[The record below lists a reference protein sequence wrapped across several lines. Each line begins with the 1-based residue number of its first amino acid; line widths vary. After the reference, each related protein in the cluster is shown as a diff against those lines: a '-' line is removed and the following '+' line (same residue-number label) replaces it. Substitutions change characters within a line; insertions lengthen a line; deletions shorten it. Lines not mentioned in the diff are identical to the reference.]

1 MSSNNEPL
9 ELKLKLFFAQYSDD
23 YSFVISTD
31 KLCNISMTVV
41 KMIVNMYCKLNGK
54 FIEFKQKMSIM
65 RQPGVS
71 NVKYDTFIELL
82 FKSLNDEDNTVTSNT
97 IGFKNKKR
105 NFLKLIKT
113 DAASGLVSNGLPYS
127 EQNIQRIKSKLN
139 EISAQL
145 KGAQLNPDLLQLQP
159 ILQKDNVF
167 SVKEDISGRNYIS
180 GVEICHDPEMDLL
193 KIAIHNSSMVKFYK
207 QKLNMDS
214 SVSTTTAATSS
225 GAFEKAQLKQ
235 EATELPIHKH
245 KQEIIQLVN
254 ENHISIITSQTG
266 SGKSTQL
273 PQFFLQSKL
282 SSKIIMTQPRRLAVT
297 TLSSRIASEMHTVLG
312 ERVGYKIRFDSCV
325 SDETQFT
332 IATEGVL
339 LTELTLLIKEKR
351 SCEYTHIIIDEAHE
365 RSLNL
370 DVILSLLKLGVRM
383 KLMEGTKIV
392 ITSAGLNA
400 REFTSFFYNVPV
412 LNIGGSK
419 NYPVVEIF
427 AKRPCYD
434 QFKETLKFVKQIHE
448 NEKINESVLIF
459 MPGLEEIEVVSN
471 LLSSHLTD
479 IKIIK
484 LHSMKENKDN
494 IELFSDFKDTRKII
508 VSTNIAETSVTLPS
522 VSFMINSGLYKL
534 KTESKNIAKLST
546 IPITQMMNLQ
556 RVGRLGR
563 VSKGTVYHLFTET
576 DYDLM
581 IQNNISEIEIT
592 NLKLVMLIKN
602 YIASNLQL
610 IKEPKK
616 SHSIK
621 AELDLIQE
629 GALTS
634 ANVITEMGQFIIKMP
649 LSYNHS
655 RLLYICIQNQAKRL
669 GIILVSFLSQRSPL
683 IKSSQKK
690 KKYENMFV
698 GSSDHLS
705 LVNLSLQ
712 YNLQPVN
719 NREIWCKN
727 HDLDFKIMSQAN
739 KIKKQLELLFE
750 IKGQWKGGNGV
761 EDTAKFSENS
771 RGESE
776 RLIRAINISLSRN
789 NVAKKIN
796 LSQYQILS
804 NGLLVKIHPSSVF
817 MGKIGDLPEYIC
829 FEEVL
834 VLNDVNFVSN
844 VSEFDPTVVLTED
857 VCRGDY
863 RLVRKI
869 GHDNDN
875 KQVENLFQLAK
886 EWVEM
891 KSELVDFYKNQKEQ
905 GGNFGGTTISTKMD
919 SGAES
924 KKSFSSDSFS
934 LKRRKKGKLNL

>member
-1 MSSNNEPL
+1 MSTNNESL
-9 ELKLKLFFAQYSDD
+9 IHKLKLFFTQNSHD

-41 KMIVNMYCKLNGK
+41 KMIVNIYCKLQGN
-54 FIEFKQKMSIM
+54 FIEFKQKMNIM
-65 RQPGVS
+65 RQPGIS
-71 NVKYDTFIELL
+71 NVKYDMFIELL
-82 FKSLNDEDNTVTSNT
+82 FKCLNDHNNTGTTKT
-97 IGFKNKKR
+97 IGFKSKKR
-105 NFLKLIKT
+105 NLLKLINT
-113 DAASGLVSNGLPYS
+113 DGANGLAANESADS
-127 EQNIQRIKSKLN
+127 ERSIQRVKSKLD
-139 EISAQL
+139 EISSKL
-145 KGAQLNPDLLQLQP
+145 KMVQINSDLLQLQP
-159 ILQKDNVF
+159 ILQKDDVF
-167 SVKEDISGRNYIS
+167 SVEEDNRGRNFIN

-193 KIAIHNSSMVKFYK
+193 KISIHNSSMVKFYK
-207 QKLNMDS
+207 QKLNMNS
-214 SVSTTTAATSS
+214 SVSSTNPVTSPTVL
-225 GAFEKAQLKQ
+225 EKAPSKQ
-235 EATELPIHKH
+235 IVTELPIHKH

-273 PQFFLQSKL
+273 PQFFLQANL

-297 TLSSRIASEMHTVLG
+297 TLASRIANEMHAVLG

-351 SCEYTHIIIDEAHE
+351 SCDYTHIIIDEAHE

-427 AKRPCYD
+427 TKRPCFD
-434 QFKETLKFVKQIHE
+434 QFKETLKIVKQIHE

-494 IELFSDFKDTRKII
+494 SELFSDFVNTRKII

-534 KTESKNIAKLST
+534 KTENKNISKLST

-563 VSKGTVYHLFTET
+563 VSKGTVYHLFTKT

-581 IQNNISEIEIT
+581 IKNNISEIEIT

-616 SHSIK
+616 THSIK
-621 AELDLIQE
+621 AELDLIQD

-634 ANVITEMGQFIIKMP
+634 AKEITEMGKFIIKMP

-655 RLLYICIQNQAKRL
+655 RLLYICIQKQAKRL
-669 GIILVSFLSQRSPL
+669 GIILVSFLSQRSPFV
-683 IKSSQKK
+683 KSSEKT

-698 GSSDHLS
+698 DSSDHLS
-705 LVNLSLQ
+705 LVNLSMQ
-712 YNLQPVN
+712 YNLQPLN
-719 NREIWCKN
+719 KRETWCKN
-727 HDLDFKIMSQAN
+727 HDLDFKIMNQAN
-739 KIKKQLELLFE
+739 KIKDQLELLFE
-750 IKGQWKGGNGV
+750 NKNQWNGGKRI
-761 EDTAKFSENS
+761 EDTKEIGEQSH
-771 RGESE
+771 GESE
-776 RLIRAINISLSRN
+776 RLIRAVNISLSRN

-804 NGLLVKIHPSSVF
+804 NGLLVKIHPLSVF

-844 VSEFDPTVVLTED
+844 VSEFDAAVILTED

-863 RLVRKI
+863 KLIRKV
-869 GHDNDN
+869 GHDQDN
-875 KQVENLFQLAK
+875 QEDETLFQMAK
-886 EWVEM
+886 QWLEL
-891 KSELVDFYKNQKEQ
+891 KGELVDVYKNHTEFS
-905 GGNFGGTTISTKMD
+905 GNL
-919 SGAES
+919 SGKTPSRKLPSGDEGN
-924 KKSFSSDSFS
+924 KSFSSDSFS